1 MKRYI
6 LILPLFISLIHTS
19 FAQNKNA
26 EQEVDSVLE
35 QLMQAYNA
43 YDGAAI
49 KSLMHDDSFAR
60 VIQIGT
66 IYTPDYYYSIT
77 PEMASKQKFTRVNR
91 WENKSVRVLDDQ
103 SAVALCEIISTTTL
117 EGQEPFKSKTVNT
130 IVMEKTNGKWS
141 IITMHISEVTENR
154 NF

>member
-1 MKRYI
+1 MKKYI
-6 LILPLFISLIHTS
+6 IILPLFISFIHIS
-19 FAQNKNA
+19 FAQNKQA
-26 EQEVDSVLE
+26 EKEVESVLE

-49 KSLMHDDSFAR
+49 KSIMHDDSFAR

-91 WENKSVRVLDDQ
+91 WENKTVRVVDDQ

-117 EGQEPFKSKTVNT
+117 EGQEPFESKTVNT
-130 IVMEKTNGKWS
+130 IVMEKAKGKWG
-141 IITMHISEVTENR
+141 IITMHISELTEKR